1 MAGDR
6 SAALMCILNVFL
18 QTVDSSQIHGFIHS
32 YLQPG
37 WHYRVTEKM
46 TINRYFH
53 ISTVRRT
60 IFLWARKVSRDV
72 RYFSSEQFINV
83 NVFLYL
89 LNHDQNRL
97 GWNDEMRKLL
107 LILVEIIERGTCI
120 VWMWQTGNFNNQLRH
135 KIIDSSWLI
144 ISTDPRFLAVVVPV
158 SSLSYRTISNA
169 KAAIVVTWVTPLV
182 CVLPAWWAHN
192 LHSYQT
198 RKDLPISTKHNIHFN
213 FSSYSYACPSIRF
226 NSTYIMLLYSKKR
239 YA

>member
-1 MAGDR
+1 MGKKTRVPSDSPIPADCRLEDRLRTRAFSPTYPTWALVGGTSRPAGE
-6 SAALMCILNVFL
+6 
-18 QTVDSSQIHGFIHS
+18 TV
-32 YLQPG
+32 
-37 WHYRVTEKM
+37 
-46 TINRYFH
+46 
-53 ISTVRRT
+53 STVRRT

-213 FSSYSYACPSIRF
+213 FSSYSYAYPSIRF
-226 NSTYIMLLYSKKR
+226 NSTYIKLLYSKKR